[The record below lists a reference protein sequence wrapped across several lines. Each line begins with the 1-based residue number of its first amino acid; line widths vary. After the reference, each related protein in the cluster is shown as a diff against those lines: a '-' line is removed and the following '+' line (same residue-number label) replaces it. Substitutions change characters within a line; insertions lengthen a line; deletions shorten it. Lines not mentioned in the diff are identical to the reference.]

1 MRYNFRL
8 NETVKMK
15 LDTVSKEYTG
25 RRSGFIRDAIA
36 TFLEN
41 PFQSL
46 ADRPRLRGVE
56 KTSTYVQVCAV
67 LTDDQVDA
75 IKAKYTDVSVSVVI
89 QAAVSAELKKAR
101 YRIPDRKTTTVT
113 GDDKSET
120 ATNEDADRG
129 RRATKAQKPSGK
141 SRIRDNAR
149 NK

>member
-1 MRYNFRL
+1 
-8 NETVKMK
+8 MK
-15 LDTVSKEYTG
+15 LDTVGREYPG

-36 TFLEN
+36 AFLEN

-46 ADRPRLRGVE
+46 ADRPRLRGAE

-67 LTDDQVDA
+67 LTEDQVGA

-101 YRIPDRKTTTVT
+101 YRIPDRKTIKAT
-113 GDDKSET
+113 GDAKRET

-129 RRATKAQKPSGK
+129 RCATKAQKQSGK